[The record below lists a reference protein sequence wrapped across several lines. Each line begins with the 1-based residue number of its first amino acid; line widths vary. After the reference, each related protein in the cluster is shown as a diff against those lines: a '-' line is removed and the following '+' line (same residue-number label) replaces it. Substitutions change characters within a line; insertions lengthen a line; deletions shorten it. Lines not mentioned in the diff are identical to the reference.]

1 MSRRKAH
8 VPSLADTLAKGFAE
22 LKADNEQTPPL
33 EEVEAVLEVQEEVQ
47 EESFS
52 KPDYRGATQHVAQE
66 SSFVVPAKK
75 VETPPQEKE
84 ELPEPEKVEIRDR
97 PTTSLGDDFDVEW

>member
-8 VPSLADTLAKGFAE
+8 VPSLAETLAKGFAE

-33 EEVEAVLEVQEEVQ
+33 EEVEAVLEVQ

-84 ELPEPEKVEIRDR
+84 ELPEPEKVEILDR